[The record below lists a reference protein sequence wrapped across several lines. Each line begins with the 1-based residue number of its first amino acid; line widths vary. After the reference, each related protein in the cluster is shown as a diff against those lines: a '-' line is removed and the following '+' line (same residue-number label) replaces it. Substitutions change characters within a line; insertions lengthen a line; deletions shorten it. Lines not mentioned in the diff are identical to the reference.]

1 MKYQF
6 IILVT
11 SLCLICFSQIVQAQH
26 LHVDVQDKGIA
37 VMSGERLLL
46 FYQTQKAF
54 VPDGVD
60 NAFSKSG
67 FIHPLNT
74 LSGETLTRIHPED
87 HYHHYGIWGPWTK
100 TSIAGRSVDFWNL
113 GDQKG
118 RVEFDS
124 ILSVQENGDWVEI
137 NVRQK
142 HQEMMS
148 SGTYR
153 VAMWEELLIRVKSP
167 ESKKYQVEYIS
178 KLSPQN
184 QNIVLEAYRYG
195 GGIGFRA
202 RADWGADNSTIITSK
217 DLLRNEVD
225 GKDAEWVLIKGSIN
239 SSEVKAG
246 LLLMSHPGNWTHPE
260 PLRVWP
266 EDAEGG
272 KGNVFL
278 NFTPTRNEA
287 KTLEVGKTYT
297 LRYGIVVFDE
307 DLSVEE
313 SKHHFNNFKNSEA
326 K

>member
-6 IILVT
+6 RILVT
-11 SLCLICFSQIVQAQH
+11 ILCLIGLSQIVQAQQ

-124 ILSVQENGDWVEI
+124 ILFIQENGDWVEI
-137 NVRQK
+137 KVRQK
-142 HQEMMS
+142 HQEMMT

-167 ESKKYQVEYIS
+167 ENQKYQVEYVS

-202 RADWGADNSTIITSK
+202 RADWGADNSSITTSTG
-217 DLLRNEVD
+217 LTRNEAD
-225 GKDAEWVLIKGSIN
+225 GKAAEWVLVKGRTN
-239 SSEVKAG
+239 SPETKSG
-246 LLLMSHPGNWTHPE
+246 ILLMSHPNNWTHPE

-272 KGNVFL
+272 KGNVFI

-287 KTLEVGKTYT
+287 KTLEVGKEYT
-297 LRYGIVVFDE
+297 LRYGLVIFDGEMNAE
-307 DLSVEE
+307 DSIREFE
-313 SKHHFNNFKNSEA
+313 KYRK
-326 K
+326 KR